1 MGGRRPYS
9 GRRAPGRPRRFAPA
23 PLGVDAAGRHR
34 YTVPMSNSNLDFAV
48 KPGEPIV
55 SDSRCFV
62 CGLKNDGGLRIV
74 FYRQGD
80 AAAVARCLPDQ
91 RFMGYDGLLH
101 GGVAGALLDEIM
113 IKAVLS
119 RGRLVVTGRMTVNYH
134 KPIRLGA
141 PLTLQGTITR
151 ERARIVETKGTIA
164 DDEGTVLA
172 SATGIYV
179 EVTGEQRD
187 QLAGSLGA

>member
-1 MGGRRPYS
+1 
-9 GRRAPGRPRRFAPA
+9 
-23 PLGVDAAGRHR
+23 
-34 YTVPMSNSNLDFAV
+34 MSDSNLDFAV
-48 KPGEPIV
+48 RPGEPIV

-80 AAAVARCLPDQ
+80 SAAVARCLPDR

-113 IKAVLS
+113 IKAVLG

-141 PLTLQGTITR
+141 PLTLQGTLKS
-151 ERARIVETKGTIA
+151 ERGRQVETEGSIA
-164 DDEGTVLA
+164 DDEGTLLA
-172 SATGIYV
+172 SATGTYV
-179 EVTGEQRD
+179 EVTGPQRE
-187 QLAGSLGA
+187 QLASSLGA